1 MSIKG
6 NGGVQGAGGNK
17 PESAEELKQ
26 KQAAEQDRA
35 AQQGAASDQ
44 AELANGLNGQNRTN
58 NNGGVGNNGNGTTG
72 TGNGTG
78 ATGAGNGAGSGSG
91 AGNDI
96 GNLLGGAGNGGSV
109 QMGGF
114 GYAGFFGN
122 QSLEVD
128 QAQLNDLSNKF
139 FNYTQACG
147 NMPFGIGTAAM
158 QNSIGN
164 WFQAF
169 MNCFKF
175 SGSTQTVSGGYQ
187 GYSATNVNGV
197 YARDGKYYKPD
208 ANGNMVECKQDGSAL
223 DQTTTT
229 GTGSGTGTTAGTG
242 TGTTSGAGNVPDG
255 YQATNTAGVYSKDG
269 KYYHYVNGALQEC
282 NADGTAISHQA
293 DDGAVA
299 GKDKAHRSRHTL
311 SSTPTK
317 KKATTQETPAPKQKS
332 ADELAKDQGY
342 KKLADGTYRK
352 GGKSYKYANGRF
364 EYAYD
369 TKYKNGQYVKNGTI
383 YNADGSKSD
392 RSIRSTSA
400 QENVYTLEHYQK
412 EDGWKTQSN
421 VGGRTVLVSE
431 DGKTTLYFDK
441 SGKKIQEN
449 FHNTGFMKDGRT
461 EVTRYNYNEKT
472 GQLKSKETYNN
483 QTRTT
488 VRTEYVPAKGLKA
501 GTTKTESA
509 PKTVEEMNSKG
520 EISRSKEKEITTVK
534 IEIKGGTAVKTTT
547 IQRQTVK

>member
-6 NGGVQGAGGNK
+6 NGSVQGAGGGNK
-17 PESAEELKQ
+17 PENAEELRQ

-44 AELANGLNGQNRTN
+44 AELANGLNGQDRAD
-58 NNGGVGNNGNGTTG
+58 NNGRTGAGNAGTTGAENGTT
-72 TGNGTG
+72 
-78 ATGAGNGAGSGSG
+78 AGNGAGTAST
-91 AGNDI
+91 AGNNPLASI
-96 GNLLGGAGNGGSV
+96 FGGAAGSL
-109 QMGGF
+109 QMGGL
-114 GYAGFFGN
+114 GYGGVFGN

-139 FNYTQACG
+139 YNYTQACG
-147 NMPFGIGTAAM
+147 SMPFGIGTAAM

-187 GYSATNVNGV
+187 GFSATSVSGV
-197 YARDGKYYKPD
+197 FARDGKYYKQD

-223 DQTTTT
+223 DQTQTTT
-229 GTGSGTGTTAGTG
+229 TTP
-242 TGTTSGAGNVPDG
+242 TGTTSTGTENGNGNVPDG

-282 NADGTAISHQA
+282 NADGTEISHQA

-299 GKDKAHRSRHTL
+299 GKTHPRRHTL
-311 SSTPTK
+311 SSTSARK
-317 KKATTQETPAPKQKS
+317 KTSTQTPAPKQKS

-352 GGKSYKYANGRF
+352 GGKSYKYENGHF

-369 TKYKNGQYVKNGTI
+369 TRYKNGQYVKNGVI

-392 RSIRSTSA
+392 RSIRSSSA

-412 EDGWKTQSN
+412 EEGWKTQSST
-421 VGGRTVLVSE
+421 GGRTVLISE

-441 SGKKIQEN
+441 TGKRIQEN
-449 FHNTGFMKDGRT
+449 FHNTGFMRDGHT

-488 VRTEYVPAKGLKA
+488 VKTEYIPAKGLKA
-501 GTTKTESA
+501 GTTRTESA
-509 PKTVEEMNSKG
+509 PKTVEEMNAKG
-520 EISRSKEKEITTVK
+520 EVSRTKEKEITTVK